1 MFAGLFVV
9 VAGLERAVLTPDRI
23 AAIAALGLH
32 HMPTLGLV
40 TAALSNI
47 VSNVPA
53 VLVLILLLE
62 EIWAWKT
69 LNLSQSHQVQFALF
83 AEEMT
88 LMSRAANRS
97 ATAQAA
103 A

>member
-1 MFAGLFVV
+1 VV
-9 VAGLERAVLTPDRI
+9 QALKLSLVNYQWML
-23 AAIAALGLH
+23 AA
-32 HMPTLGLV
+32 
-40 TAALSNI
+40 
-47 VSNVPA
+47 
-53 VLVLILLLE
+53 LVLILLLE
-62 EIWAWKT
+62 EIWVWKT

-88 LMSRAANRS
+88 LMSRVANRS